1 MKQCRVLR
9 YTRLV
14 NADLIQQVL
23 AALERERVR
32 YVVFGA
38 VALALHGLP
47 RATEDLDLF
56 IAPERDNIERLKV
69 ALRSVFH
76 DPCIDEI
83 SADDLLGEYP
93 AVQYGPPDGPFHI
106 DILTRLGER
115 FEFANLNSERVDFGG
130 VTVSV
135 VTPRTL
141 YQMKKDTVRPKDHV
155 DAARVARRFGLEEER

>member
-1 MKQCRVLR
+1 MF
-9 YTRLV
+9 YTRFV

-23 AALERERVR
+23 AALEKESVR

-69 ALRSVFH
+69 ALRSVFD

-115 FEFANLNSERVDFGG
+115 FEFANLHSERVDFGG

-155 DAARVARRFGLEEER
+155 DAATLARRFGLEEER

>member
-1 MKQCRVLR
+1 MTVD
-9 YTRLV
+9 V
-14 NADLIQQVL
+14 VQQVL

-56 IAPERDNIERLKV
+56 IAPDRDNIDRLKT
-69 ALRSVFH
+69 ALRSVFN
-76 DPCIDEI
+76 DPHIDEI

-93 AVQYGPPDGPFHI
+93 AVQYGPPEGTFHV
-106 DILTRLGER
+106 DLLTRLGEM
-115 FEFANLNSERVDFGG
+115 FEFDSLESERVAFGQ

-135 VTPRTL
+135 VTPKML
-141 YQMKKDTVRPKDHV
+141 YRMKSRTVRPKDQV
-155 DAARVARRFGLEEER
+155 DAARIAQRFGLKED

>member
-1 MKQCRVLR
+1 M
-9 YTRLV
+9 TIDLV
-14 NADLIQQVL
+14 QQVL

-56 IAPERDNIERLKV
+56 IAPDRENIERLKA

-76 DPCIDEI
+76 DPHIDEI
-83 SADDLLGEYP
+83 LADDLLGAYP
-93 AVQYGPPDGPFHI
+93 AIQYGPPEGPFHI
-106 DILTRLGER
+106 DLLTRLGDM
-115 FEFANLNSERVDFGG
+115 FEFDSLETERVAFGQ

-135 VTPRTL
+135 VTPSML
-141 YQMKKDTVRPKDHV
+141 YRMKRGTVRPKDHV
-155 DAARVARRFGLEEER
+155 DAARIAQRFGLRED

>member
-1 MKQCRVLR
+1 M
-9 YTRLV
+9 TIDLV
-14 NADLIQQVL
+14 QQVL

-56 IAPERDNIERLKV
+56 IAPERDNIERLKT
-69 ALRSVFH
+69 ALRSIFD
-76 DPCIDEI
+76 DPHIDEI

-93 AVQYGPPDGPFHI
+93 AIQYGPPDGPFHI
-106 DILTRLGER
+106 DLLTRLGEM
-115 FEFANLNSERVDFGG
+115 FAFDTLESERIAFGD

-135 VTPRTL
+135 VTPGML
-141 YQMKKDTVRPKDHV
+141 YRMKKGTVRPKDHV
-155 DAARVARRFGLEEER
+155 DAVRIAQRFGIKGE

>member
-1 MKQCRVLR
+1 MNVD
-9 YTRLV
+9 LV
-14 NADLIQQVL
+14 QQVL
-23 AALERERVR
+23 AALERERVE

-56 IAPERDNIERLKV
+56 VAPDRDNIERLKA

-76 DPCIDEI
+76 DPHIDEI

-106 DILTRLGER
+106 DILTRLGES
-115 FEFANLNSERVDFGG
+115 FDFASLTSERVDFGG
-130 VTVSV
+130 VSVSV
-135 VTPRTL
+135 VTPETL
-141 YQMKKDTVRPKDHV
+141 FRMKRGTVRPKDHV
-155 DAARVARRFGLEEER
+155 DAERIARRFGIKAE